1 MAEQN
6 KRPILVVDDEVE
18 ILHSLRGLLRME
30 FEVHTAQNG
39 FEALEI
45 LQRQPIH
52 VVMSDQRMPE
62 MTGVQFLSQVQ
73 GECPEAMRIVFTG
86 YADIKAV
93 IDAINQGRIFRYITK
108 PWIPDELR
116 AVLHQAGA
124 EYDQIVERKRL
135 LADLQSHVAQELA
148 LVQGLREG
156 TYGTLHPAGQ
166 TAVAQ
171 LAEAGSTFLERLD
184 RVLAPGQSQAIG

>member
-1 MAEQN
+1 MAEQS
-6 KRPILVVDDEVE
+6 KRPILVVDDEAE

-108 PWIPDELR
+108 PWDPDELR
-116 AVLHQAGA
+116 AVLHQACA

-135 LADLQSHVAQELA
+135 LADLRSHVAQELA
-148 LVQGLREG
+148 LAQELREG
-156 TYGTLHPAGQ
+156 VYGTLPPVGQ

-171 LAEAGSTFLERLD
+171 LAEAGSAFLERLD
-184 RVLAPGQSQAIG
+184 RVLA

>member
-1 MAEQN
+1 MAEQS
-6 KRPILVVDDEVE
+6 KRPILVVDDEPE
-18 ILHSLRGLLRME
+18 ILQSLRGLLRLE

-39 FEALEI
+39 FEALKI

-73 GECPEAMRIVFTG
+73 GENPEAMRIVFTG

-93 IDAINQGRIFRYITK
+93 IDAINQGHIFRYITK
-108 PWIPDELR
+108 PWEPDELR
-116 AVLHQAGA
+116 AVLHQACE
-124 EYDQIVERKRL
+124 EYEQCVERKRL
-135 LADLQSHVAQELA
+135 LTDLRSHVAQGLA
-148 LVQGLREG
+148 LVQGLREE

-166 TAVAQ
+166 TAAEQ
-171 LAEAGSTFLERLD
+171 FAEAGNAFLERLD
-184 RVLAPGQSQAIG
+184 WVLAPVQSQALG

>member
-1 MAEQN
+1 MAEQS
-6 KRPILVVDDEVE
+6 KRPILVVDDEAE

-108 PWIPDELR
+108 PWDPDELR
-116 AVLHQAGA
+116 AVLHQACA

-135 LADLQSHVAQELA
+135 LADLRSHVAQGLT

-156 TYGTLHPAGQ
+156 TYGTLPPAGQ
-166 TAVAQ
+166 TEVAQ
-171 LAEAGSTFLERLD
+171 LAEAGSAFLERLD
-184 RVLAPGQSQAIG
+184 RVLA

>member
-1 MAEQN
+1 MAEQS
-6 KRPILVVDDEVE
+6 KPPILVVDDEPE

-73 GECPEAMRIVFTG
+73 GESPEAMRIVFTG

-108 PWIPDELR
+108 PWDPDELR
-116 AVLHQAGA
+116 AVLHQACA
-124 EYDQIVERKRL
+124 EHDQIVERKHL
-135 LADLQSHVAQELA
+135 LSDLRSHMAQGLA

-156 TYGTLHPAGQ
+156 TYGALTPAGQ
-166 TAVAQ
+166 EAAAQ
-171 LAEAGSTFLERLD
+171 FAEAGSAVLERLD
-184 RVLAPGQSQAIG
+184 RVLAPEQSEAIG